1 MFLQVSKCVHAHDQD
16 DSNSSTPFH
25 HSEQNGYY
33 THVAY
38 TFTFTCTCT
47 CSRTVA
53 KNQDVSTVDT
63 SMQTKLRS

>member
-1 MFLQVSKCVHAHDQD
+1 MVLQVSKCVHAHDQD
-16 DSNSSTPFH
+16 DSNLSTLFH

-33 THVAY
+33 THVAF
-38 TFTFTCTCT
+38 TFTFTCT

-53 KNQDVSTVDT
+53 RNQDVSTVDT